1 MGTVGRTLRAAHANG
16 EAMTDQGRHVGVLGL
31 GNQPGNSR
39 RTAHEYVR
47 DTLREEILHG
57 RLEGGT
63 RLVQTEIAR
72 ELGVSTTP
80 VREALRDLATEGL
93 IRLDAHRGGIVTK
106 LTYDDLLEI
115 HELCRLVEPEA
126 MRQVVEI
133 ADDDL
138 IAGAREL
145 AERMREEHDTAH
157 WTDLNREFHARL
169 LDAIP
174 SDRLRSLLKGLRD
187 SAAPYVA
194 LAMRHRGEHHF
205 ESANTQHAQILDA
218 LVARDA
224 DRCAELTRVHV
235 DLTVQSLDEAR
246 DHFADPDEALA

>member
-1 MGTVGRTLRAAHANG
+1 VHV
-16 EAMTDQGRHVGVLGL
+16 TDQGNRELELRLADRSRH
-31 GNQPGNSR
+31 SR

-47 DTLREEILHG
+47 ETLREEILRG
-57 RLEGGT
+57 RLTGGT

-80 VREALRDLATEGL
+80 VREALRDLSAEGL
-93 IRLDAHRGGIVTK
+93 IRLDAHRGGIVTM

-133 ADDDL
+133 ADDEL
-138 IAGAREL
+138 VSGAQLL
-145 AERMREEHDTAH
+145 AERMCEEHDTAH

-174 SDRLRSLLKGLRD
+174 SARLRTLLRSLRD

-194 LAMRHRGEHHF
+194 LAMRHRGAHHF
-205 ESANTQHAQILDA
+205 EAANTQHAQILEAIAD
-218 LVARDA
+218 RDA
-224 DRCAELTRVHV
+224 DRCAELTRLHV
-235 DLTVQSLDEAR
+235 DLTLQSLDEAR
-246 DHFADPDEALA
+246 EHFATTQDALA